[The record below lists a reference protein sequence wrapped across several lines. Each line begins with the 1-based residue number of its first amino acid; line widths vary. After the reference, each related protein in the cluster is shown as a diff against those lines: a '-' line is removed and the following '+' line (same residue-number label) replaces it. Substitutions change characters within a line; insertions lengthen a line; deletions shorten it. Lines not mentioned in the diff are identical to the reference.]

1 MILLEVNNRIVE
13 ETLRLRIKNALA
25 GVKLE
30 PLNINLA
37 DFDGVLYRISTP
49 NNEKTKVAI
58 SISLKFY
65 KELQSHGADELL
77 RKIYGDLFMDE
88 TEEGFDVTV
97 QIDLTNIPDDWEEK
111 WVQEL
116 GRLKRNCFAS
126 VFLRYFDFQ
135 EGLEN
140 ETVTEGADQ
149 RAIIHYR
156 EDETMFVEA
165 KVDRV
170 TVVFSTIFKDDDDV
184 VLGKVFLQE
193 FKEGRRA
200 SATAP
205 TVLYSKDPPAGLEG
219 TDARTGEGVGYITFV
234 LFPRHTNS
242 EVRDNTIDLIHL
254 FRNYLHYHIK
264 CSKAYIHSRM
274 RAKTAE
280 FLKVLNR
287 AKLDSNKV
295 PLNMPGG
302 RPSITR

>member
-149 RAIIHYR
+149 R
-156 EDETMFVEA
+156 VSL
-165 KVDRV
+165 
-170 TVVFSTIFKDDDDV
+170 VVFFK
-184 VLGKVFLQE
+184 K
-193 FKEGRRA
+193 
-200 SATAP
+200 
-205 TVLYSKDPPAGLEG
+205 
-219 TDARTGEGVGYITFV
+219 
-234 LFPRHTNS
+234 RHT
-242 EVRDNTIDLIHL
+242 
-254 FRNYLHYHIK
+254 K
-264 CSKAYIHSRM
+264 CCF
-274 RAKTAE
+274 
-280 FLKVLNR
+280 FLK
-287 AKLDSNKV
+287 
-295 PLNMPGG
+295 
-302 RPSITR
+302 

>member
-1 MILLEVNNRIVE
+1 M
-13 ETLRLRIKNALA
+13 
-25 GVKLE
+25 G
-30 PLNINLA
+30 
-37 DFDGVLYRISTP
+37 
-49 NNEKTKVAI
+49 
-58 SISLKFY
+58 LKFY
-65 KELQSHGADELL
+65 KELQTHGADELL
-77 RKIYGDLFMDE
+77 RKIYGDLFQDKP
-88 TEEGFDVTV
+88 EEGFDVSV
-97 QIDLTNIPDDWEEK
+97 QIDLNTIPDDWEEK
-111 WVQEL
+111 WVTEI

-135 EGLEN
+135 
-140 ETVTEGADQ
+140 GALK

-170 TVVFSTIFKDDDDV
+170 TVIFSTIFKDDDDV

-193 FKEGRRA
+193 FKEGKRA

-205 TVLYSKDPPAGLEG
+205 TVLFSKDPPLGLEG

-274 RAKTAE
+274 RAK
-280 FLKVLNR
+280 
-287 AKLDSNKV
+287 
-295 PLNMPGG
+295 
-302 RPSITR
+302 